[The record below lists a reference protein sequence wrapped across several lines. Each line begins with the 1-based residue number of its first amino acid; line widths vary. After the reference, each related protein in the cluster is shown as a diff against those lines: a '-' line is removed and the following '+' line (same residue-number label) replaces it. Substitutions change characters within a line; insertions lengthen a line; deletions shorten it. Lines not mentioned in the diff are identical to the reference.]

1 MAAERDPNGIL
12 YNGLDLYLIDRRFST
27 TAYGNENIICKL
39 LFVDNN
45 IDTLRQSAENE
56 VRFQQIAAEHKLG
69 PTIYAHGFYNSD
81 APPFTGYNEYE
92 NNANGETKQT
102 PFTFTEPFYY
112 IIMEYYSKKNGWNGP
127 VYVSDNQIDKKL
139 SNVDLFY
146 NYLDKL
152 IYTAGIANIF
162 DPIMHFYY
170 HPVHGLRMIDYG
182 RCVFCST
189 LDEQKECIKQ
199 MAISLELPL
208 ERRKLRMKK
217 VYAKHGMTL
226 RRKVSKGGS
235 SFSRSNRHNRHNRHN
250 RRTRRR
256 THNK

>member
-1 MAAERDPNGIL
+1 MAERDPNGIL

-27 TAYGNENIICKL
+27 TTYGNENIICKL

-56 VRFQQIAAEHKLG
+56 VRFQQIAAENKLG
-69 PTIYAHGFYNSD
+69 PAIYAHGFYNGES
-81 APPFTGYNEYE
+81 PFTGYNEYE
-92 NNANGETKQT
+92 NNANGETKQI

-112 IIMEYYSKKNGWNGP
+112 IIMEYYSKKNGWKGP
-127 VYVSDNQIDKKL
+127 VYVSDNQLDKNL

-182 RCVFCST
+182 RCVYCSS
-189 LDEQKECIKQ
+189 DEQDCMNK
-199 MAISLELPL
+199 MARALGLPL

-217 VYAKHGMTL
+217 VYEKHGMTL
-226 RRKVSKGGS
+226 RRKVHKIKGGS
-235 SFSRSNRHNRHNRHN
+235 SFSRRTRRNRCTRRNR
-250 RRTRRR
+250 RRTRIR
-256 THNK
+256 

>member
-1 MAAERDPNGIL
+1 MAERDPNGIL

-27 TAYGNENIICKL
+27 TTYGNENIICKL

-56 VRFQQIAAEHKLG
+56 VRFQQIAAENKLG
-69 PTIYAHGFYNSD
+69 PVIYAHGFYNGES
-81 APPFTGYNEYE
+81 PFTGYNEYE
-92 NNANGETKQT
+92 NNANGETKQI

-112 IIMEYYSKKNGWNGP
+112 IIMEYYSKKNGWKGP
-127 VYVSDNQIDKKL
+127 VYVSDNQLDKNL

-182 RCVFCST
+182 RCVYCSS
-189 LDEQKECIKQ
+189 DEQDCMNK
-199 MAISLELPL
+199 MARALGLPL
-208 ERRKLRMKK
+208 ERRKLRMKE
-217 VYAKHGMTL
+217 VYKKHGMTL
-226 RRKVSKGGS
+226 RRKVHKIKGGS
-235 SFSRSNRHNRHNRHN
+235 SFSRRTRHNRCTRRNR
-250 RRTRRR
+250 RRTRIR
-256 THNK
+256 

>member
-1 MAAERDPNGIL
+1 MAERDPNGIL

-27 TAYGNENIICKL
+27 TTYGNENIICKL

-56 VRFQQIAAEHKLG
+56 VRFQQIAAENKLG
-69 PTIYAHGFYNSD
+69 PAIYAHGFYNGES
-81 APPFTGYNEYE
+81 PFTGYNEYE
-92 NNANGETKQT
+92 NNANGETKQI

-112 IIMEYYSKKNGWNGP
+112 IIMEYYSKKNGWKGP
-127 VYVSDNQIDKKL
+127 VYVSDNQLDKNL

-146 NYLDKL
+146 NYLHKL

-182 RCVFCST
+182 RCVYCSS
-189 LDEQKECIKQ
+189 DEQDCMNK
-199 MAISLELPL
+199 MARALGLPL
-208 ERRKLRMKK
+208 ERRKLRMKE
-217 VYAKHGMTL
+217 VYKKHGMTL
-226 RRKVSKGGS
+226 RRKVHKIKGGS
-235 SFSRSNRHNRHNRHN
+235 SFSRRTRRNRCTRRNR
-250 RRTRRR
+250 RRTRIR
-256 THNK
+256 

>member
-1 MAAERDPNGIL
+1 MAAERDPTGIL

-27 TAYGNENIICKL
+27 TTYGNENIICKL
-39 LFVDNN
+39 LFVDND
-45 IDTLRQSAENE
+45 IDTLIQSAENE
-56 VRFQQIAAEHKLG
+56 VRFQQIAAENKLG
-69 PTIYAHGFYNSD
+69 PTIYEHGFYNGGN
-81 APPFTGYNEYE
+81 PPFTGYNEYE
-92 NNANGETKQT
+92 NNENGETKQT

-112 IIMEYYSKKNGWNGP
+112 IIMEYYSKKNGWKGP
-127 VYVSDNQIDKKL
+127 VYVSDNQLDKKL

-152 IYTAGIANIF
+152 IYIAGIANIF

-182 RCVFCST
+182 RCVYCRS
-189 LDEQKECIKQ
+189 DEQDCMNK
-199 MAISLELPL
+199 MARALGLPL
-208 ERRKLRMKK
+208 EQRKLRMKK

-235 SFSRSNRHNRHNRHN
+235 SFSRHNRHN
-250 RRTRRR
+250 RRNRRTRRNRRR

>member
-1 MAAERDPNGIL
+1 MAERDPNGIL

-27 TAYGNENIICKL
+27 TTYGNENIICKL

-56 VRFQQIAAEHKLG
+56 VRFQQIAAENKLG
-69 PTIYAHGFYNSD
+69 PAIYAHGFYNGES
-81 APPFTGYNEYE
+81 PFTGYNEYE
-92 NNANGETKQT
+92 NNANGETKQI

-112 IIMEYYSKKNGWNGP
+112 IIMEYYSKKNGWKGP
-127 VYVSDNQIDKKL
+127 VYVSDNQLDKNL

-182 RCVFCST
+182 RCVYCSS
-189 LDEQKECIKQ
+189 DEQDCMNK
-199 MAISLELPL
+199 MARALGLPL
-208 ERRKLRMKK
+208 ERRKLRMKE
-217 VYAKHGMTL
+217 VYKKHGMTL
-226 RRKVSKGGS
+226 RRKVHKIKGGS
-235 SFSRSNRHNRHNRHN
+235 SFSRRTRRNRCTRRNR
-250 RRTRRR
+250 RRTRIR
-256 THNK
+256 